1 MATSTA
7 QHHRSDAKQTAA
19 AGLTIF
25 AGVMLF
31 LSGSLDFCRGL
42 MAVLEDTIFVNTPS
56 YAFEFDL
63 TSWGWIHM
71 IIGTI
76 AVVVSFGLF
85 VAAKW
90 ARITGVIIAS
100 LVIIANFLS
109 LPYYPIWSI
118 TLIAMSGFIIWA
130 LCTVDKESVY

>member
-7 QHHRSDAKQTAA
+7 QHHRSGAKQTAA

-25 AGVMLF
+25 AGVLLF

-42 MAVLEDTIFVNTPS
+42 MAVLEDTIFVNTPN

-63 TSWGWIHM
+63 TAWGWIHM
-71 IIGTI
+71 AFGTA
-76 AVVVSFGLF
+76 AVIVSFGLF

-90 ARITGVIIAS
+90 ARISGIIIAS

-109 LPYYPIWSI
+109 LPYSPVWSI
-118 TLIAMSGFIIWA
+118 TLIAMSGFVIWA
-130 LCTVDKESVY
+130 LCVVDKDSVY